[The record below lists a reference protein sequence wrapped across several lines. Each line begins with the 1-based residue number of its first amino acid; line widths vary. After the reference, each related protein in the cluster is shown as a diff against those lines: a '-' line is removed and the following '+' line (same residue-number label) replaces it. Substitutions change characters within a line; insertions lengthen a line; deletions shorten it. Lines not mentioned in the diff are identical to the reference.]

1 MKNHRGRI
9 LCKKINQ
16 KAFVE
21 FCKFKDFYTSYDD
34 KVKGRL
40 ADMTGQLSTRMG
52 ATLRHAGHLLDQ
64 HPSQKTLILL
74 LTDGEPADNDVRD
87 PQCLRFATNKTVED
101 INRKGIRT
109 FCLLLDLYADE
120 YVLMIFR
127 QLNYLVLDHVDKMP
141 GKLPQLYISMTK

>member
-1 MKNHRGRI
+1 M
-9 LCKKINQ
+9 
-16 KAFVE
+16 
-21 FCKFKDFYTSYDD
+21 
-34 KVKGRL
+34 
-40 ADMTGQLSTRMG
+40 
-52 ATLRHAGHLLDQ
+52 
-64 HPSQKTLILL
+64 
-74 LTDGEPADNDVRD
+74 
-87 PQCLRFATNKTVED
+87 VED